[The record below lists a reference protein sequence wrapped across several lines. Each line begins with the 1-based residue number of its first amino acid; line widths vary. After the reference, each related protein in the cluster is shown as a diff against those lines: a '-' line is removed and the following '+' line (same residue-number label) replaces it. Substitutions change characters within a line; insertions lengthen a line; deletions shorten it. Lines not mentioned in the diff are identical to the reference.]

1 MQHATVSFSNGNS
14 EPLTSGKMEE
24 KELAVQ
30 STQWSHSELDVG
42 QRNSEYLGHTESYR
56 SLSFLSFWLTY

>member
-1 MQHATVSFSNGNS
+1 MQHATVSFSNGDS

-24 KELAVQ
+24 KELAVRAH
-30 STQWSHSELDVG
+30 SGACSELDVG
-42 QRNSEYLGHTESYR
+42 QKNSEYLGHTESYR